1 MADRQNPLHPLV
13 AAGVLALLA
22 GCVAW
27 AWLGEWRWAV
37 TGLGVL
43 VVSAVV
49 AAVREN
55 GQP

>member
-1 MADRQNPLHPLV
+1 MSAQQKPLHPLV
-13 AAGVLALLA
+13 AVGVLALLA

-49 AAVREN
+49 VAVREK

>member
-1 MADRQNPLHPLV
+1 MSGQQKPLHPLV

-22 GCVAW
+22 GCVAG

-37 TGLGVL
+37 TGVAVL

-49 AAVREN
+49 VAVREK

>member
-1 MADRQNPLHPLV
+1 VSGQQKPLHPLV

-37 TGLGVL
+37 TVLGVL

-49 AAVREN
+49 VAVRGKE
-55 GQP
+55 QP